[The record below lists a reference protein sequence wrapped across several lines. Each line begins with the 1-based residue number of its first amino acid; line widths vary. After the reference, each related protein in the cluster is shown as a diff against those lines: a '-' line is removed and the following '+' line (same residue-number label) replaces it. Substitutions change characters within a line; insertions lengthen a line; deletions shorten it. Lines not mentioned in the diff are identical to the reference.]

1 MDQKP
6 VVSLWT
12 CPLSCRL
19 MTNKLLLAIII
30 LMELAIL
37 GAVVYLKFF
46 KK

>member
-1 MDQKP
+1 MLEK
-6 VVSLWT
+6 VVQ
-12 CPLSCRL
+12 PIIVNILSYSL

-46 KK
+46 R